1 MKQLPTHLFAQC
13 HEISCVFF
21 WTASLKVRDS
31 HEKSETNTKNLKLK
45 LKMLDKHQKCRIN
58 TKNVRLTLKE
68 RDFHG
73 KFGTNAENSGQ
84 TLKILN

>member
-1 MKQLPTHLFAQC
+1 MGRT
-13 HEISCVFF
+13 
-21 WTASLKVRDS
+21 LKVWDYR
-31 HEKSETNTKNLKLK
+31 
-45 LKMLDKHQKCRIN
+45 
-58 TKNVRLTLKE
+58 TKNVRVTLKE

>member
-1 MKQLPTHLFAQC
+1 
-13 HEISCVFF
+13 
-21 WTASLKVRDS
+21 
-31 HEKSETNTKNLKLK
+31 
-45 LKMLDKHQKCRIN
+45 MLDKHQKCRIN